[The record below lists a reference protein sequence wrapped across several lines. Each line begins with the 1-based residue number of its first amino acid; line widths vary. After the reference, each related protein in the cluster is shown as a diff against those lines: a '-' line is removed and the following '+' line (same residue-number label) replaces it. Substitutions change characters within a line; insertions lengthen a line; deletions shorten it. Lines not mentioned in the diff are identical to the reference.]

1 MPKQFWNFNNTSKD
15 EAELTIY
22 GYIAMEESW
31 YFDTVSSKKFARD
44 LKNLGNVKKITVK
57 INSGGGDVFAAH
69 AIHSLLKENSAK
81 VTTIV
86 EGLAA
91 SAASVIL
98 MAGDEIIV
106 PATGF
111 VMIHNPSTIAVG
123 EAKDFI
129 KMAETL
135 NVIKNGIV
143 NAYVDKT
150 GKSKDEISDLMDKET
165 WMTGEDAVKEGFAD
179 KLEKDNTAF
188 SNVVFNNKVL
198 VINSISHDL
207 STFKNFPTEKL
218 NKTTQ
223 PVINIQNEEIRVP
236 ILEPLNTNK
245 EEVVINSSKE
255 VSRIMNLEQL
265 KNEHPNLL
273 LEIQNAAKEEGRKE
287 ERARIKEIEEISNV
301 ISPEIV
307 KKAKFDEPVNA
318 EKLAFLALQN
328 NAQKGNQY
336 LNNVAEDAETSGADD
351 VTPAPQA
358 QNNEN
363 QKPKTITDKIKNA
376 AVMFDKNRR
385 GVKAE

>member
-1 MPKQFWNFNNTSKD
+1 
-15 EAELTIY
+15 
-22 GYIAMEESW
+22 
-31 YFDTVSSKKFARD
+31 
-44 LKNLGNVKKITVK
+44 
-57 INSGGGDVFAAH
+57 
-69 AIHSLLKENSAK
+69 
-81 VTTIV
+81 
-86 EGLAA
+86 
-91 SAASVIL
+91 
-98 MAGDEIIV
+98 
-106 PATGF
+106 
-111 VMIHNPSTIAVG
+111 
-123 EAKDFI
+123 
-129 KMAETL
+129 
-135 NVIKNGIV
+135 
-143 NAYVDKT
+143 
-150 GKSKDEISDLMDKET
+150 
-165 WMTGEDAVKEGFAD
+165 
-179 KLEKDNTAF
+179 
-188 SNVVFNNKVL
+188 VVFNNKVL

-207 STFKNFPTEKL
+207 STFKNFPAEKL

-223 PVINIQNEEIRVP
+223 AVINIQNEEIRVP
-236 ILEPLNTNK
+236 NLEPLNTNK
-245 EEVVINSSKE
+245 EEVINSSKE

-307 KKAKFDEPVNA
+307 KKAKFEEPVNA

-336 LNNVAEDAETSGADD
+336 LNNVAEDAESSGAED
-351 VTPAPQA
+351 VIPAPQA